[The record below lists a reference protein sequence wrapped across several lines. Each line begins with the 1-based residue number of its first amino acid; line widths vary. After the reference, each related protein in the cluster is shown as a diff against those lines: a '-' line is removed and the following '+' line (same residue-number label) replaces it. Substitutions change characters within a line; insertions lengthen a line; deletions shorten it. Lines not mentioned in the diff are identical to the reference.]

1 MKIVIM
7 GGGKL
12 GYNVARN
19 MLDRKYQ
26 VRLIEKEYAKCVKI
40 ANELGI
46 EVTCG
51 DGTEPSI
58 LESASTKD
66 ADAFIAVTGSDQDNL
81 VAAQLAKMEFGAKK
95 VIVRANNPRNLEV
108 LRTMGPDIAVSSTEI
123 ITNMIEQEVDLA
135 EMHLLATLNK
145 GRAGICSMVLTDD
158 TALHGVRLMDVSL
171 PENTLIVS
179 VMRGGQMIIPNGRT
193 VLHAGDQVVAVC
205 ENKNQKKLLH
215 ILGDRI
221 H

>member
-26 VRLIEKEYAKCVKI
+26 VHLIEKEYAKCVKI
-40 ANELGI
+40 ANDLGV

-51 DGTEPSI
+51 DGTELSI
-58 LESASTKD
+58 LENASTKD

-95 VIVRANNPRNLEV
+95 VIVRAV

-145 GRAGICSMVLTDD
+145 GRAGICSMVLPPD
-158 TALHGVRLMDVSL
+158 TSLHGVRLMDVSL
-171 PENTLIVS
+171 PENTLIIS
-179 VMRGGQMIIPNGRT
+179 VMRGGQMIIPNGRS

-205 ENKNQKKLLH
+205 ENKSQKKLLH
-215 ILGDRI
+215 ILGERI